1 MRISG
6 FGDGVSA
13 AFAIAER
20 LRRAHASVAPDEK
33 GFVIDFT
40 WFTAVPHSIET
51 ALAWAD
57 CLSYNEP
64 RFKLLL
70 LISVGNEDVSTLVE
84 ADVEVFRRARRAMS
98 DRAVTLIDWLKAN
111 KDGIRSMA
119 ISMGSEGDYELIQ
132 GS

>member
-1 MRISG
+1 MG
-6 FGDGVSA
+6 
-13 AFAIAER
+13 R
-20 LRRAHASVAPDEK
+20 LSVLD
-33 GFVIDFT
+33 
-40 WFTAVPHSIET
+40 
-51 ALAWAD
+51 
-57 CLSYNEP
+57 EP

-111 KDGIRSMA
+111 KDGVRSMA